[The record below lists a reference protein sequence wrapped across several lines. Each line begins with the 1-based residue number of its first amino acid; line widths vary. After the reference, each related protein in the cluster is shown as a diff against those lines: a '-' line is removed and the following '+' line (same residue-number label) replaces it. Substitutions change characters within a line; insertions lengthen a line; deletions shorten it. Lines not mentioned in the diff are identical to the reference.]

1 MTYIEEE
8 CLPRDAAP
16 IDELLALG
24 CVPEGP
30 ATLSP
35 IRVSDVEGPWNKK
48 EYIFK
53 NRCVTV
59 C

>member
-48 EYIFK
+48 RIHF
-53 NRCVTV
+53 
-59 C
+59 

>member
-1 MTYIEEE
+1 MTNIGEQ

-48 EYIFK
+48 RIHF
-53 NRCVTV
+53 
-59 C
+59 